1 MQTIFTLFLL
11 TSLLSLILYKKP
23 LLAQKI
29 GFGLASV
36 ISLYATIF
44 FFTHL
49 NDTLTWQLPGNFISS
64 PLFRLEPLGMLFSFL
79 VSLIAFAVSL
89 FSFDYAKV
97 YEKKA
102 NLAVFA
108 SLFNAFILSML
119 LVIASDNVFSFML
132 LWEVMTLISALLILI
147 NDGKDASKNVMI
159 YLGIAQVGAFCL
171 MVALIIMASFAGSF
185 EFSKFVDLDIGFGT
199 SITLFVLLLVGLGSK
214 AGMFPFHIWLPIAY
228 CQCPSNASALMSGVM
243 IKVAL
248 FAFIKFSLL
257 LPQFA
262 QFGYI
267 LLLMGALSCIFG
279 IIYALASN
287 DYKASIAYSS
297 CENVGIIFLGLGGAF
312 YGLGINSPTI
322 ALLGFIAGFFHIVN
336 HAVFKSLLFMLSGN
350 IFNATQTRD
359 MDALGGLH
367 KKMPIT
373 SVIFFV
379 TILSIC
385 ALPPLNGFASEWL
398 IYKTM
403 VMGGVD
409 EGVASRFFFTLG
421 IIALSITGA
430 MAIMAFSKVYGS
442 VFLGVARDTK
452 CVESAKEVSLKQL
465 FPLGLLASLCAGL
478 GIYMSDVIGMLAK
491 IVLTLLPQTDVVST
505 HGLISMPL
513 IISIM
518 LLCAMI
524 PFVLVYLL
532 KANHTKVRVTEP
544 WACGFIYNKNMQIG
558 SNSFTGDVR
567 KALSFILRYDQE
579 VTSDGYFSK
588 AVYTRKARDLFWDKL
603 YAPVIDFIMVV
614 ADKIGIFQNGRTNL
628 YAAYILIYLCLV
640 LIFGYYYL

>member
-1 MQTIFTLFLL
+1 MQVIYSLFLM
-11 TSLLSLILYKKP
+11 TSLLSIVLYKKP
-23 LLAQKI
+23 LLAQKL
-29 GFGLASV
+29 GFGFACV

-44 FFTHL
+44 FFSHL
-49 NDTLTWQLPGNFISS
+49 SETMTWQLPGNFISS
-64 PLFRLEPLGMLFSFL
+64 PLFRLDSLGMFFSFL

-89 FSFDYAKV
+89 FSFDYAKF

-108 SLFNAFILSML
+108 SLFNAFILAML

-132 LWEVMTLISALLILI
+132 LWEVMTLISALLILV
-147 NDGKDASKNVMI
+147 NDGPGASKNVMI
-159 YLGIAQVGAFCL
+159 YLGIAQIGAFCL
-171 MVALIIMASFAGSF
+171 MVALLIMASFAGSF
-185 EFSKFVDLDIGFGT
+185 EFSKFTELNIGFGT

-214 AGMFPFHIWLPIAY
+214 AGMFPFHVWLPIAY

-267 LLLMGALSCIFG
+267 LILMGALSCIFG

-312 YGLGINSPTI
+312 YGLGINSPII
-322 ALLGFIAGFFHIVN
+322 ALLGFIAAFFHILN

-350 IFNATQTRD
+350 VFTATQTRD

-373 SVIFFV
+373 SIIFFV
-379 TILSIC
+379 TVLSIC
-385 ALPPLNGFASEWL
+385 ALPPLNGFASEWVV
-398 IYKTM
+398 YKTM
-403 VMGGVD
+403 VIGGIE
-409 EGVASRFFFTLG
+409 EGVASRFFFTLAV
-421 IIALSITGA
+421 IALSITGA
-430 MAIMAFSKVYGS
+430 MAIMAFSKMYGS
-442 VFLGVARDTK
+442 VFLGVARNTK
-452 CVESAKEVSLKQL
+452 CVDEAKEVSFIRLL
-465 FPLGLLASLCAGL
+465 PLGLLASLCV
-478 GIYMSDVIGMLAK
+478 GIGIFMNHVVSMLSK
-491 IVLTLLPQTDVVST
+491 IVLTLIPETSQNVY
-505 HGLISMPL
+505 GLISMP
-513 IISIM
+513 IIIMIM
-518 LLCAMI
+518 LLCAII
-524 PFVLVYLL
+524 PFALLYLL
-532 KANHTKVRVTEP
+532 KSNNKDVRITEP
-544 WACGFIYNKNMQIG
+544 WACGFIYNKHMQIG
-558 SNSFTGDVR
+558 SNSFTGDIR
-567 KALSFILRYDQE
+567 KALSFILRYEQE
-579 VTSDGYFSK
+579 IKIDGYFSK
-588 AVYTRKARDLFWDKL
+588 AVYTKKVHDLFWDKL
-603 YAPVIDFIMVV
+603 YAPVIHAIMVI

>member
-1 MQTIFTLFLL
+1 MQTIYTLFLL
-11 TSLLSLILYKKP
+11 TSLLSLALYTKP

-29 GFGLASV
+29 GFGLSSL
-36 ISLYATIF
+36 ISLYAAIF
-44 FFTHL
+44 FFSHL
-49 NDTLTWQLPGNFISS
+49 GETMTWQLPGNFISS
-64 PLFRLEPLGMLFSFL
+64 PLFRLDSIEMFFSFL

-89 FSFDYAKV
+89 FSFDYAKF

-132 LWEVMTLISALLILI
+132 LWEIMTLISALLILI
-147 NDGKDASKNVMI
+147 NDGEGAGKKVMI
-159 YLGIAQVGAFCL
+159 YLGIAQIGASCL
-171 MVALIIMASFAGSF
+171 MVALLIMASFAGSF
-185 EFSKFVDLDIGFGT
+185 EFSKFADLNIGFGM
-199 SITLFVLLLVGLGSK
+199 SITLFTLLLVGLGSK
-214 AGMFPFHIWLPIAY
+214 AGMFPFHVWLPLAY
-228 CQCPSNASALMSGVM
+228 CQSPSNASALMSGVM

-267 LLLMGALSCIFG
+267 LLFMGALSCIFG

-312 YGLGINSPTI
+312 YGLGINSPMI
-322 ALLGFIAGFFHIVN
+322 ALMGFIAAFFHILN

-350 IFNATQTRD
+350 VFTATKTHD

-373 SVIFFV
+373 SIIFFV
-379 TILSIC
+379 AAISIC
-385 ALPPLNGFASEWL
+385 ALPPLNGFASEWV

-403 VMGGVD
+403 VMGGID
-409 EGVASRFFFTLG
+409 EGVASRFFFTLA

-430 MAIMAFSKVYGS
+430 MAIMAFSKMYGS
-442 VFLGVARDTK
+442 IFLGIARNTK
-452 CVESAKEVSLKQL
+452 CVEEAKEVSFIRLL
-465 FPLGLLASLCAGL
+465 PLGLLASLCV
-478 GIYMSDVIGMLAK
+478 GIGIFMSDVVGMLSK
-491 IVLTLLPQTDVVST
+491 IVLTLIPQTSQSVF
-505 HGLISMPL
+505 GLISMP
-513 IISIM
+513 IIIMIM
-518 LLCAMI
+518 LLCAII
-524 PFVLVYLL
+524 PFVFLYLL
-532 KANHTKVRVTEP
+532 KANHKEVRVTEP
-544 WACGFIYNKNMQIG
+544 WACGFLYNKNMQIG
-558 SNSFTGDVR
+558 SNSFTGDIR
-567 KALSFILRYDQE
+567 KALSFILRYEQE
-579 VTSDGYFSK
+579 IKIDGYFSK
-588 AVYTRKARDLFWDKL
+588 AVYTQKVHDLFWDKL
-603 YAPVIDFIMVV
+603 YAPVIHAVMVI

-628 YAAYILIYLCLV
+628 YAGYILIYLCFV

>member
-1 MQTIFTLFLL
+1 MQTIYTLFLL
-11 TSLLSLILYKKP
+11 TSLLSLVLYKKP
-23 LLAQKI
+23 LLSQKI

-36 ISLYATIF
+36 ISLYAAIF
-44 FFTHL
+44 FFSHL
-49 NDTLTWQLPGNFISS
+49 GETMTWKLPGNFISS
-64 PLFRLEPLGMLFSFL
+64 PLFRLDSIGMFFSFL

-89 FSFDYAKV
+89 FSFDYAKF

-132 LWEVMTLISALLILI
+132 LWEMMTLISALLILI
-147 NDGKDASKNVMI
+147 NDGEGAGKKVMI
-159 YLGIAQVGAFCL
+159 YLGIAQIGAFCL
-171 MVALIIMASFAGSF
+171 MVALLIMASFADSF
-185 EFSKFVDLDIGFGT
+185 EFSKFADLNIGFGM
-199 SITLFVLLLVGLGSK
+199 SITLFTLLLVGLGSK
-214 AGMFPFHIWLPIAY
+214 AGMFPFHVWLPLAY
-228 CQCPSNASALMSGVM
+228 CQSPSNASALMSGVM

-267 LLLMGALSCIFG
+267 LLFMGALSCIFG

-312 YGLGINSPTI
+312 YGLGINAPMI
-322 ALLGFIAGFFHIVN
+322 ALMGFIAAFFHILN

-350 IFNATQTRD
+350 VFTATKTRD

-373 SVIFFV
+373 SIIFFV
-379 TILSIC
+379 AAISIC
-385 ALPPLNGFASEWL
+385 ALPPLNGFASEWV

-403 VMGGVD
+403 VMGGID
-409 EGVASRFFFTLG
+409 EGVASRFFFTLA

-430 MAIMAFSKVYGS
+430 MAIMAFSKMYGS
-442 VFLGVARDTK
+442 VFLGIARNTK
-452 CVESAKEVSLKQL
+452 CVEEAKEVSFLRL
-465 FPLGLLASLCAGL
+465 LPLGLLASLCV
-478 GIYMSDVIGMLAK
+478 GIGIFMSDVVGMLSK
-491 IVLTLLPQTDVVST
+491 IVLTLIPQTSQSVF
-505 HGLISMPL
+505 GLISMP
-513 IISIM
+513 IIIMIM
-518 LLCAMI
+518 LLCAII
-524 PFVLVYLL
+524 PFVFLYLL
-532 KANHTKVRVTEP
+532 KANHKEVRVTEP
-544 WACGFIYNKNMQIG
+544 WACGFLYNKNMQIG
-558 SNSFTGDVR
+558 SNSFTGDIR
-567 KALSFILRYDQE
+567 KALSFILRYEQE
-579 VTSDGYFSK
+579 IKIDGYFSK
-588 AVYTRKARDLFWDKL
+588 AVYTQKVHDLFWDKL
-603 YAPVIDFIMVV
+603 YAPVIHAVMVI

-628 YAAYILIYLCLV
+628 YAAYILIYLCFV

>member
-1 MQTIFTLFLL
+1 MQTIYTLFLL
-11 TSLLSLILYKKP
+11 TSLLSLALYKKP

-29 GFGLASV
+29 GFGLASL
-36 ISLYATIF
+36 ISLYAAIF
-44 FFTHL
+44 FFSHL
-49 NDTLTWQLPGNFISS
+49 GETMTWKLPGNFISS
-64 PLFRLEPLGMLFSFL
+64 PLFRLDSIGMFFSFL

-89 FSFDYAKV
+89 FSFDYAKF

-132 LWEVMTLISALLILI
+132 LWEMMTLISALLILI
-147 NDGKDASKNVMI
+147 NDGEGAGKKVMI
-159 YLGIAQVGAFCL
+159 YLGIAQIGASCL
-171 MVALIIMASFAGSF
+171 MVALLIMASFAGSF
-185 EFSKFVDLDIGFGT
+185 EFSKFADLNIGFGM
-199 SITLFVLLLVGLGSK
+199 SITLFTLLLVGLGSK
-214 AGMFPFHIWLPIAY
+214 AGMFPFHVWLPLAY
-228 CQCPSNASALMSGVM
+228 CQSPSNASALMSGVM

-267 LLLMGALSCIFG
+267 LLFMGALSCIFG

-312 YGLGINSPTI
+312 YGLGIHSPLI
-322 ALLGFIAGFFHIVN
+322 ALMGFIAAFFHILN

-350 IFNATQTRD
+350 VFTATKTRD

-373 SVIFFV
+373 SIIFFV
-379 TILSIC
+379 AAISIC
-385 ALPPLNGFASEWL
+385 ALPPLNGFASEWV

-403 VMGGVD
+403 VMGGID
-409 EGVASRFFFTLG
+409 EGVASRFFFTLA

-430 MAIMAFSKVYGS
+430 MAIMAFSKMYGS
-442 VFLGVARDTK
+442 VFLGIARNTK
-452 CVESAKEVSLKQL
+452 CVEEAKEVSFIRLL
-465 FPLGLLASLCAGL
+465 PLGLLASLCV
-478 GIYMSDVIGMLAK
+478 GIGIFMSDVVGMLSK
-491 IVLTLLPQTDVVST
+491 IVLTLIPQTSQSVF
-505 HGLISMPL
+505 GLISMP
-513 IISIM
+513 IIILIM
-518 LLCAMI
+518 LLCAII
-524 PFVLVYLL
+524 PFVFLYLL
-532 KANHTKVRVTEP
+532 KANHKEVRVTEP
-544 WACGFIYNKNMQIG
+544 WACGFLYNKNMQIG
-558 SNSFTGDVR
+558 SNSFTGDIR
-567 KALSFILRYDQE
+567 KALSFILRHEQE
-579 VTSDGYFSK
+579 IKIDGYFSK
-588 AVYTRKARDLFWDKL
+588 AVYTQKVHDLFWDKL
-603 YAPVIDFIMVV
+603 YAPVIHSVMVI

-628 YAAYILIYLCLV
+628 YAGYILIYLCFV

>member
-1 MQTIFTLFLL
+1 MQTIYTLFLFG
-11 TSLLSLILYKKP
+11 SLVSILFYKKH

-29 GFGLASV
+29 GFGLACF

-44 FFTHL
+44 FFSNL
-49 NDTLTWQLPGNFISS
+49 GETLTWQLPGNFISS
-64 PLFRLEPLGMLFSFL
+64 PSFRLDPLGMFFSFL

-89 FSFDYAKV
+89 FSFDYAKF

-147 NDGKDASKNVMI
+147 NDEKDASKNVMI
-159 YLGIAQVGAFCL
+159 YLGIAQIGAFCL
-171 MVALIIMASFAGSF
+171 MVALLIMASFAGSF
-185 EFSKFVDLDIGFGT
+185 EFSKFVDMDIGFGI
-199 SITLFVLLLVGLGSK
+199 SLVLFVLLLIGLGSK
-214 AGMFPFHIWLPIAY
+214 AGMFPFHVWLPLAY

-257 LPQFA
+257 LPQFTE
-262 QFGYI
+262 FGYI
-267 LLLMGALSCIFG
+267 LLFMGALSCVFG
-279 IIYALASN
+279 IIYALVSN

-312 YGLGINSPTI
+312 YGLGVNSPTI
-322 ALLGFIAGFFHIVN
+322 ALLGFIASFFHILN

-350 IFNATQTRD
+350 VYTATKTRN

-373 SVIFFV
+373 SIIFFV
-379 TILSIC
+379 AVISIC
-385 ALPPLNGFASEWL
+385 ALPPLNGFASEWVV
-398 IYKTM
+398 YKTM
-403 VMGGVD
+403 VAGGIK
-409 EGVASRFFFTLG
+409 EGVLSRFFFTLA

-442 VFLGVARDTK
+442 IFLGIARETTHI
-452 CVESAKEVSLKQL
+452 EEAKEVSFTRLL
-465 FPLGLLASLCAGL
+465 PLGLLASLCV
-478 GIYMSDVIGMLAK
+478 GIGIFMNDVVDMLAK
-491 IVLTLLPQTDVVST
+491 LVLTLVPQTNLST
-505 HGLISMPL
+505 YGLISMPL
-513 IISIM
+513 IIAIM
-518 LLCAMI
+518 LLCAII
-524 PFVLVYLL
+524 PFVFLYLL
-532 KANHTKVRVTEP
+532 KSNNKKIRVSDP
-544 WACGFIYNKNMQIG
+544 WACGFLYNKNMQIG
-558 SNSFTGDVR
+558 SNSFTGDIR
-567 KALSFILRYDQE
+567 KALNFILRYE
-579 VTSDGYFSK
+579 SEIKIDGYFSK
-588 AVYTRKARDLFWDKL
+588 AVYTQKTHDIFWDKL
-603 YAPVIDFIMVV
+603 YAPVIHYIMVA
-614 ADKIGIFQNGRTNL
+614 ADKIGVFQNGKTNL
-628 YAAYILIYLCLV
+628 YAGYILIYLCLV

>member
-1 MQTIFTLFLL
+1 MQTIYTLFLL
-11 TSLLSLILYKKP
+11 TSLLSLALYKKP

-29 GFGLASV
+29 GFGLSSL
-36 ISLYATIF
+36 ISLYAAIF
-44 FFTHL
+44 FFSHL
-49 NDTLTWQLPGNFISS
+49 GETMTWQLPGNFISS
-64 PLFRLEPLGMLFSFL
+64 PLFRLDSIEMFFSFL

-89 FSFDYAKV
+89 FSFDYAKF

-119 LVIASDNVFSFML
+119 LVIASNNVFSFML
-132 LWEVMTLISALLILI
+132 LWEMMTLISALLILI
-147 NDGKDASKNVMI
+147 NDGEGAGKKVMI
-159 YLGIAQVGAFCL
+159 YLGIAQIGASCL
-171 MVALIIMASFAGSF
+171 MVALLIMASFAGSF
-185 EFSKFVDLDIGFGT
+185 EFSKFADLNIGFGM
-199 SITLFVLLLVGLGSK
+199 SITLFTLLLVGLGSK
-214 AGMFPFHIWLPIAY
+214 AGMFPFHVWLPLAY
-228 CQCPSNASALMSGVM
+228 CQSPSNASALMSGVM

-267 LLLMGALSCIFG
+267 LLFMGALSCIFG

-312 YGLGINSPTI
+312 YGLGINSPLI
-322 ALLGFIAGFFHIVN
+322 ALMGFIAAFFHILN

-350 IFNATQTRD
+350 VFTATKTRD

-373 SVIFFV
+373 SIIFFV
-379 TILSIC
+379 AAISIC
-385 ALPPLNGFASEWL
+385 ALPPLNGFASEWV

-403 VMGGVD
+403 VMGGID
-409 EGVASRFFFTLG
+409 EGVASRFFFTLA

-430 MAIMAFSKVYGS
+430 MAIMAFSKMYGS
-442 VFLGVARDTK
+442 VFLGIARNTK
-452 CVESAKEVSLKQL
+452 CVEEAKEVSFIRLL
-465 FPLGLLASLCAGL
+465 PLGLLASLCV
-478 GIYMSDVIGMLAK
+478 GIGIFMSDVVGMLSK
-491 IVLTLLPQTDVVST
+491 IVLTLIPQTSQSVF
-505 HGLISMPL
+505 GLISMP
-513 IISIM
+513 IIIMIM
-518 LLCAMI
+518 LLCAII
-524 PFVLVYLL
+524 PFVFLYLL
-532 KANHTKVRVTEP
+532 KANHKEVRVTEP
-544 WACGFIYNKNMQIG
+544 WACGFLYNKNMQIG
-558 SNSFTGDVR
+558 SNSFTGDIR
-567 KALSFILRYDQE
+567 KALSFILRYEQE
-579 VTSDGYFSK
+579 IKIDGYFSK
-588 AVYTRKARDLFWDKL
+588 AVYTQKVHDLFWDKL
-603 YAPVIDFIMVV
+603 YAPVIHAVMVI

-628 YAAYILIYLCLV
+628 YAGYILIYLCFV

>member
-1 MQTIFTLFLL
+1 MQTIYTLFLL
-11 TSLLSLILYKKP
+11 TSLLSLALYKKP
-23 LLAQKI
+23 LLAQRI

-36 ISLYATIF
+36 ISLYAAIF
-44 FFTHL
+44 FFSNL
-49 NDTLTWQLPGNFISS
+49 NETLVWQLPGNFISS
-64 PLFRLEPLGMLFSFL
+64 PLFRLDSLGMFFSFL

-89 FSFDYAKV
+89 FSFDYAKF

-132 LWEVMTLISALLILI
+132 LWELMTLISALLILI
-147 NDGKDASKNVMI
+147 NDGEGASKNVMI
-159 YLGIAQVGAFCL
+159 YLGVAQVGAFCL
-171 MVALIIMASFAGSF
+171 MVALIIMASVAGSF
-185 EFSKFVDLDIGFGT
+185 EFSKFTDLNIGFGM
-199 SITLFVLLLVGLGSK
+199 SITLFTLLLVGLGSK
-214 AGMFPFHIWLPIAY
+214 AGMFPFHVWLPIAY

-262 QFGYI
+262 EFGYI
-267 LLLMGALSCIFG
+267 LLFVGALSCIFG

-312 YGLGINSPTI
+312 YGLGIHSPLI
-322 ALLGFIAGFFHIVN
+322 ALMGFIAAFFHILN

-350 IFNATQTRD
+350 VFTETKTRD

-373 SVIFFV
+373 SIIFFV
-379 TILSIC
+379 AAISIC
-385 ALPPLNGFASEWL
+385 ALPPLNGFASEWV

-403 VMGGVD
+403 VIGGID
-409 EGVASRFFFTLG
+409 EGIASRFFFTLA

-430 MAIMAFSKVYGS
+430 MAIMAFSKMYGS
-442 VFLGVARDTK
+442 IFLGVARNTK
-452 CVESAKEVSLKQL
+452 CVEEAKEVSIIRLI
-465 FPLGLLASLCAGL
+465 PLGLLASLCV
-478 GIYMSDVIGMLAK
+478 GIGIFMNDVVGMLSK
-491 IVLTLLPQTDVVST
+491 IVLTLIPQTSQSVF
-505 HGLISMPL
+505 GLISMPV
-513 IISIM
+513 IIMIM
-518 LLCAMI
+518 LLCAVV
-524 PFVLVYLL
+524 PFVFLYFL
-532 KANHTKVRVTEP
+532 KANHKEVRVTEP

-558 SNSFTGDVR
+558 SNSFTGDIK
-567 KALSFILRYDQE
+567 KALSFILRYEQE
-579 VTSDGYFSK
+579 IKIDGYFSK
-588 AVYTRKARDLFWDKL
+588 AVYTQKAHDLFWDKL
-603 YAPVIDFIMVV
+603 YAPVIHAIMVI

-628 YAAYILIYLCLV
+628 YAGYILIYLCLV